1 MKMLV
6 LFWAC
11 SGLYLLLILGLYILS
26 AEHVRGGIVSRR
38 SGGAERCRERTSL
51 RARAR
56 VIVPVTG
63 AAPDLEVTLG
73 SLLGQIHPNH
83 EVVLVTRDEEDP
95 ATPVVRRLCEGVSH
109 ARHVLG
115 GRAEGCGQKN
125 RNLLKGLDAA
135 GTKPEILVFCDANH
149 WAPPHFFD
157 SLVRPLDERQ
167 AVLAS
172 GYHRVLAEDRAMGT
186 LGMLISVMAIHMLQG
201 IPFITQPWG
210 GATAV
215 SAQAFESLDIRRI
228 WAETVVDDYSLGSR
242 FLKAGIR
249 SRPVSDA
256 CLLSRLGGWSV
267 GRWAKWLER
276 QLMYFKVFQPVLWV
290 LVAPAAVV
298 LTFPLLFSAGAVLGA
313 VPGWVDMRVAL
324 PAATFLL
331 AFLGVASLYRRLVPE
346 EIPWHSWI
354 AAFALMHFTTAWCYA
369 GTWLSNRISWRG
381 ITYEVGRG
389 GKVKKVVCA
398 DQSESG

>member
-1 MKMLV
+1 MLL

-11 SGLYLLLILGLYILS
+11 SGLYLLLILCLYVLS

-38 SGGAERCRERTSL
+38 SERAELNGMRRSGRS
-51 RARAR
+51 RVR

-63 AAPDLEVTLG
+63 AAPDLEATLG
-73 SLLGQIHPNH
+73 SLLGQSHPNH

-95 ATPVVRRLCEGVSH
+95 ATPVARRLCESVSH

-135 GTKPEILVFCDANH
+135 GEKPEILVFCDANH
-149 WAPPHFFD
+149 WAPPHFLD
-157 SLVRPLDERQ
+157 SLVRPLDEGQ

-228 WAETVVDDYSLGSR
+228 WAETVVDDYALGSR

-249 SRPVSDA
+249 SLPVAEA

-267 GRWAKWLER
+267 GRWAEWLER

-290 LVAPAAVV
+290 LVAPVAVILV
-298 LTFPLLFSAGAVLGA
+298 FPLLFSAGATLGA
-313 VPGWVDMRVAL
+313 ATGWFGPRVAL

-331 AFLGVASLYRRLVPE
+331 AFLGVASLTRRLALG

-354 AAFALMHFTTAWCYA
+354 AAFVLMHFTTAWCYA

-398 DQSESG
+398 DRSESG